1 MRNICYNIGN
11 IGYDDDRDRQRSC
24 SEINRYGRRS
34 RSCISCGNYAYADLL
49 ELTPW
54 KRAFLVIGRA
64 VLVIGIYILVVA
76 GLKLWGGVKKE
87 KANAVELDLNVSA
100 VLARDG

>member
-1 MRNICYNIGN
+1 MRDICYNIGN
-11 IGYDDDRDRQRSC
+11 IGYDDDRDRQRNC
-24 SEINRYGRRS
+24 SEINRYGRN
-34 RSCISCGNYAYADLL
+34 RSCISYGNYAYADLL
-49 ELTPW
+49 ELIPW
-54 KRAFLVIGRA
+54 RRTFLVIGRA
-64 VLVIGIYILVVA
+64 VLVIGIYVLVVA

>member
-1 MRNICYNIGN
+1 MRTICYNIGN
-11 IGYDDDRDRQRSC
+11 IGYDDDRGRQRTC
-24 SEINRYGRRS
+24 SEINRYGRS

-49 ELTPW
+49 ELIPW
-54 KRAFLVIGRA
+54 RRTFLVIGRA
-64 VLVIGIYILVVA
+64 VLVIGIYVLVVA

-100 VLARDG
+100 VLTRDG

>member
-1 MRNICYNIGN
+1 M
-11 IGYDDDRDRQRSC
+11 
-24 SEINRYGRRS
+24 
-34 RSCISCGNYAYADLL
+34 
-49 ELTPW
+49 
-54 KRAFLVIGRA
+54 IGRA
-64 VLVIGIYILVVA
+64 VLLIGIYVLVVA